1 MERNLKISVVL
12 PVYNCEKYIARSI
25 ESVLGQTYDN
35 WELIIVNDGSKDSSE
50 KIVRKFTERDK
61 RIKLI
66 NQKNQGVS
74 VARNLGIDE
83 AIGDILMFLDADD
96 WFEEDAFEEVVINW
110 DDSVQMLLFDYYD
123 VPEKGRKQY
132 RKLFKED
139 KIEFGENSEYTIAD
153 LEVTVSGFCVKQ
165 RGSKVL
171 IVAPWAKAFRIDY
184 IKQRNLEFPV
194 GIYIGEDQIFN
205 LKVIIDMKRVL
216 YLSKPIYD
224 YYININSV
232 SNVSYEKGG
241 ERLVPT
247 IIQRNKCAKE
257 ILLRKKEPMYETAY
271 YKYVFEGIKAILYWT
286 SDEKEKDKK
295 VLGRNYCYSQ
305 VKEVKKHMCRK
316 YSFTDKI
323 LIRLCS
329 RKCFGLVDVI
339 VSMWKKGK
347 KLMHIR

>member
-66 NQKNQGVS
+66 NQENQGVS

-132 RKLFKED
+132 RKHFKENR
-139 KIEFGENSEYTIAD
+139 IEFGKDKTIDD
-153 LEVTVSGFCVKQ
+153 LELTISGFYKKQKGMVTVIESPCG
-165 RGSKVL
+165 RAYGMN
-171 IVAPWAKAFRIDY
+171 Y
-184 IKQRNLEFPV
+184 IKKTQIEFPS
-194 GIYIGEDQIFN
+194 GIFMCEDHVFN
-205 LKVIIDMKRVL
+205 LSAVDKMSNAL
-216 YLSKPIYD
+216 YLSHSIYN
-224 YYININSV
+224 YYINAESV
-232 SNVSYEKGG
+232 SGAIS
-241 ERLVPT
+241 
-247 IIQRNKCAKE
+247 NKCREKLIPNMMERNRYVKE
-257 ILLRKKEPMYETAY
+257 IFFEKHSELYKNAY
-271 YKYVFEGIKAILYWT
+271 YHYVFEGVKVILWWLADEIKM
-286 SDEKEKDKK
+286 DKK
-295 VLGRNYCYSQ
+295 VLGRNYCYTQ
-305 VKEVKKHMCRK
+305 VEIIGKHMCGEYSLSDRILLILCEKKMFGVIEVIVKIRKEVKKW
-316 YSFTDKI
+316 
-323 LIRLCS
+323 LNIR
-329 RKCFGLVDVI
+329 
-339 VSMWKKGK
+339 
-347 KLMHIR
+347 